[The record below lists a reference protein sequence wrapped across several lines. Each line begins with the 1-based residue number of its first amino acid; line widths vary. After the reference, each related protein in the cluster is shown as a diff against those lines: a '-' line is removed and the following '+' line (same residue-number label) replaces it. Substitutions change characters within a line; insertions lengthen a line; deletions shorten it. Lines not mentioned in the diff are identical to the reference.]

1 MILYFLLAVGPLD
14 GRLPDMGV
22 NTPENFQLI
31 TSIASAV
38 SIALSNVIATGL
50 GVSVRQR
57 REHEHEIAAWAAR
70 AAQLGSV
77 TERNRIAREM
87 HDVVAHSLT
96 VMVSLADGA
105 AVVVKKD
112 PARAAEVL
120 GELSRTGRTALADM
134 RRVLGVLRDDS
145 APGQA
150 PREPLAAADSLGKL
164 LEGFRTAGLPLHYTH
179 TGPSLPD
186 DAAFQLTVY
195 RIVQESLTNVLRYG
209 RSLGRVD
216 VAIARDGPTVTVDV
230 VDDGKGTVDS
240 GGSAAAPAALGSA
253 GPVGTGRGLAGMLER
268 ARIYAGTVEAGRSAR
283 SRLARARRA
292 ALERRQRKQRHMS
305 QGVAMGEA
313 GPIRILLVDDQ
324 PLLRMGFRL
333 ILEGE
338 DDLGIVGEAS
348 DGAEAIRQVRELAP
362 DVVLMDV
369 RMPVLDGIEA
379 TRAITRSG
387 AGARVIILTTFD
399 LDEYAFAGLQ
409 AGASAFL
416 LKDVAPAELVSA
428 VRVVASGDAV
438 VAPRITRRLLETY
451 VRGNAAAP
459 AAGSPRRARQRPGPA
474 AAGVRAARDPLLEDL
489 TPRETEMLGAM
500 AEGLSNAEIA
510 HRYFLSEAT
519 VKTHVRR
526 ILTKL
531 HLRDRVQAVVY
542 AYETGLVVP
551 SNPDY

>member
-1 MILYFLLAVGPLD
+1 
-14 GRLPDMGV
+14 
-22 NTPENFQLI
+22 
-31 TSIASAV
+31 
-38 SIALSNVIATGL
+38 
-50 GVSVRQR
+50 
-57 REHEHEIAAWAAR
+57 
-70 AAQLGSV
+70 
-77 TERNRIAREM
+77 
-87 HDVVAHSLT
+87 
-96 VMVSLADGA
+96 
-105 AVVVKKD
+105 
-112 PARAAEVL
+112 
-120 GELSRTGRTALADM
+120 
-134 RRVLGVLRDDS
+134 
-145 APGQA
+145 
-150 PREPLAAADSLGKL
+150 
-164 LEGFRTAGLPLHYTH
+164 
-179 TGPSLPD
+179 
-186 DAAFQLTVY
+186 
-195 RIVQESLTNVLRYG
+195 
-209 RSLGRVD
+209 
-216 VAIARDGPTVTVDV
+216 
-230 VDDGKGTVDS
+230 
-240 GGSAAAPAALGSA
+240 
-253 GPVGTGRGLAGMLER
+253 
-268 ARIYAGTVEAGRSAR
+268 
-283 SRLARARRA
+283 
-292 ALERRQRKQRHMS
+292 MS
-305 QGVAMGEA
+305 EA

-338 DDLGIVGEAS
+338 DDLAVVGEAS
-348 DGAEAIRQVRELAP
+348 DGAEAIRRVRELEP

-387 AGARVIILTTFD
+387 AQARIIILTTFD

-416 LKDVAPAELVSA
+416 LKDVVPAGLISA

-451 VRGNAAAP
+451 VRGNGNGPAGGGAPGQAASGGAS
-459 AAGSPRRARQRPGPA
+459 AGARQ
-474 AAGVRAARDPLLEDL
+474 ARDPLLEDL

-526 ILTKL
+526 ILAKL